1 MKRSI
6 HWYLCFFLL
15 FLGGVAVYLLH
26 QNNIEK
32 VKISNK
38 QQLEYIHNRAVNQ
51 FSSSVQNLAG
61 LVAGM
66 KSYVNMSEEMP
77 SQRQFQKF
85 VQSQLN
91 DIDSKDSIVISVID
105 TSHIFRQA
113 FTRYENDPA
122 QLIGRSVKD
131 IRSKEKI
138 EALESLMKTDHLLM
152 FPPINLREGWLGIPI
167 NFRIKRNGIVEG
179 YGAPILNFATIMSS
193 IYDDDAVTKD
203 FVFKFSTEHGNEFDR
218 TRSYNGTEVYTG
230 EVDEE
235 FYRNF
240 DVPED
245 AFIATTKEYFGFEIT
260 IATAYKELPLQGQRF
275 RNILLLYYGLLIL
288 VLFIITWQ
296 LDRYQKLN
304 NRLEIANIE
313 IASQNEELQDLNQ
326 TKNRFFTMIS
336 HDVKQPLQSVEGLLG
351 LLQNEKTNDPSINSL
366 FKEIRKA
373 TRNTVD
379 LLNNLLRWAL
389 SQTGELAYDPVT
401 FNMTT
406 VIQKTIA
413 LVDQQA
419 LAKKITIVQNLD
431 DTIRFY
437 GDVDMIRTVVRNLT
451 SNAIK
456 YTDIGGEIVIN
467 SYLQD
472 DKIHISIKDNGIG
485 MKPELASSLFQ
496 LGEMV
501 SREGTSGETGT
512 GLGLILCKEFI
523 EKHHGDIKI
532 SSMPDEGTTFT
543 IILPVSA

>member
-6 HWYLCFFLL
+6 HWYLCFFLI
-15 FLGGVAVYLLH
+15 FLGGVVVYLLH
-26 QNNIEK
+26 QSNLEK
-32 VKISNK
+32 VEISNR

-51 FSSSVQNLAG
+51 FSSSVHNLAG

-66 KSYVNMSEEMP
+66 KSYINMSEEMP
-77 SQRQFQKF
+77 SQDQFQKF

-91 DIDSKDSIVISVID
+91 DIDSKDSIAVSVID

-122 QLIGRSVKD
+122 QLIGRSVRD
-131 IRSKEKI
+131 FRSEEKI
-138 EALESLMKTDHLLM
+138 KALDDLMKTDDLKM

-167 NFRIKRNGIVEG
+167 DFRIKRNGIVEG

-193 IYDDDAVTKD
+193 VYDDEVTKG
-203 FVFKFSTEHGNEFDR
+203 FAFKFSTERGNEFDR
-218 TRSYNGTEVYTG
+218 TRSYNGTEVHTK
-230 EVDEE
+230 EVDKE
-235 FYRNF
+235 FYKNF
-240 DVPED
+240 TIPED
-245 AFIATTKEYFGFEIT
+245 AFISTTKQYFGFEIT
-260 IATAYKELPLQGQRF
+260 IATAYKEVPNQGKRF

-288 VLFIITWQ
+288 VLLIITWQ
-296 LDRYQKLN
+296 LDRYRKLN
-304 NRLEIANIE
+304 NRLEIANTE
-313 IASQNEELQDLNQ
+313 IASQNEELQHLNQ

-336 HDVKQPLQSVEGLLG
+336 HDVKQPLQSIEGLLG
-351 LLQNEKTNDPSINSL
+351 LLQDEKTDDSSINSL
-366 FKEIRKA
+366 FKEVRKS

-389 SQTGELAYDPVT
+389 SQTGELAYEPIHFNIAVT
-401 FNMTT
+401 
-406 VIQKTIA
+406 IRKTIA
-413 LVDQQA
+413 LLDQQA

-431 DTIRFY
+431 DTIHFY

-456 YTDIGGEIVIN
+456 YTDIRGEIVIN
-467 SYLQD
+467 SYLDD

-523 EKHHGDIKI
+523 EKHHGDIQI

-543 IILPVSA
+543 IILPVST

>member
-1 MKRSI
+1 LKRSI

-15 FLGGVAVYLLH
+15 FLGGIAVYLLH
-26 QNNIEK
+26 QNNVEK
-32 VKISNK
+32 VEISNK
-38 QQLEYIHNRAVNQ
+38 QQLAYIHNRAVNQ

-61 LVAGM
+61 LIAGM

-122 QLIGRSVKD
+122 NLIGSSVRDFRSE
-131 IRSKEKI
+131 EKI
-138 EALESLMKTDHLLM
+138 KALDALMETDDLIM

-167 NFRIKRNGIVEG
+167 NFRIKRNGIIEG

-193 IYDDDAVTKD
+193 VYDDEVTKG
-203 FVFKFSTEHGNEFDR
+203 FVFKFSTERGNEFDR
-218 TRSYNGTEVYTG
+218 TRSYNGTDVYTKYI
-230 EVDEE
+230 DKE
-235 FYRNF
+235 FYKNF
-240 DVPED
+240 NVPKD
-245 AFIATTKEYFGFEIT
+245 AFISTTKQYFGFEIT
-260 IATAYKELPLQGQRF
+260 IATAYKELPDQGKRF

-296 LDRYQKLN
+296 LDRYRKLN
-304 NRLEIANIE
+304 NRLEIANTE

-326 TKNRFFTMIS
+326 TKNR
-336 HDVKQPLQSVEGLLG
+336 
-351 LLQNEKTNDPSINSL
+351 
-366 FKEIRKA
+366 
-373 TRNTVD
+373 
-379 LLNNLLRWAL
+379 
-389 SQTGELAYDPVT
+389 DPVT

-419 LAKKITIVQNLD
+419 LAKKIAIVQNLD

-456 YTDIGGEIVIN
+456 YTDVGGEIVIN

-523 EKHHGDIKI
+523 EKHHGDIQI
-532 SSMPDEGTTFT
+532 SSKPDEGTTFT

>member
-1 MKRSI
+1 M
-6 HWYLCFFLL
+6 
-15 FLGGVAVYLLH
+15 
-26 QNNIEK
+26 
-32 VKISNK
+32 
-38 QQLEYIHNRAVNQ
+38 
-51 FSSSVQNLAG
+51 
-61 LVAGM
+61 
-66 KSYVNMSEEMP
+66 
-77 SQRQFQKF
+77 
-85 VQSQLN
+85 
-91 DIDSKDSIVISVID
+91 
-105 TSHIFRQA
+105 
-113 FTRYENDPA
+113 
-122 QLIGRSVKD
+122 
-131 IRSKEKI
+131 
-138 EALESLMKTDHLLM
+138 
-152 FPPINLREGWLGIPI
+152 
-167 NFRIKRNGIVEG
+167 
-179 YGAPILNFATIMSS
+179 
-193 IYDDDAVTKD
+193 
-203 FVFKFSTEHGNEFDR
+203 
-218 TRSYNGTEVYTG
+218 
-230 EVDEE
+230 
-235 FYRNF
+235 
-240 DVPED
+240 
-245 AFIATTKEYFGFEIT
+245 
-260 IATAYKELPLQGQRF
+260 PLQGQRF

-304 NRLEIANIE
+304 NRLEIANTE

-326 TKNRFFTMIS
+326 TKNRFFTIIS

-543 IILPVSA
+543 IILPKNI